1 MNRLFFILILISL
14 MISCKEND
22 AVMSFNYSD
31 LDISDDKAK
40 NLFIEG
46 MKEAQMENFSESKIF
61 FEKANMIEK
70 DNVIIINGLANS
82 ENILGEVAKAESLF
96 QKSLKIDS
104 SFVPTYV
111 NYGNLLN
118 EQKRFEESEE
128 ILLKGLSKNPTNDAK
143 IGLYFNLA
151 LIMKKQN
158 QCLLA
163 RQYAEKAL
171 DNCEY
176 DDIHRKDVIDF
187 VNEIKTNCE

>member
-1 MNRLFFILILISL
+1 MT
-14 MISCKEND
+14 SCKEND
-22 AVMSFNYSD
+22 AVRSFNYSD
-31 LDISDDKAK
+31 LEISDNKAK

-46 MKEAQMENFSESKIF
+46 MKEAQMENFSESKIL
-61 FEKANMIEK
+61 FEKANMMEK

-82 ENILGEVAKAESLF
+82 ENVLGEVAKAESLY

-171 DNCEY
+171 DNCAY